1 MTPAVDLRTRA
12 RSLPP
17 MPTVRV
23 HRTYLQLPS
32 LDALRPGRGAP
43 DATWARLDA
52 CTPAEY
58 RRLYREVG
66 EQWHWIDRGRWSDEQ
81 LAQHLARPEISVWV
95 LRADGADAGWVELE
109 RHSDGAIEI
118 VYFGLKPG
126 FIGRGL
132 GGEMLARAVRTAF
145 AQGATRVWL
154 HTCSLDSPMAL
165 PNYLARGFVAFAEE
179 DYDAQLPDAGG
190 DA

>member
-179 DYDAQLPDAGG
+179 DYDAQLPDG
-190 DA
+190 DGEP

>member
-1 MTPAVDLRTRA
+1 
-12 RSLPP
+12 

-32 LDALRPGRGAP
+32 LAALTPGRGNPA
-43 DATWARLDA
+43 ATWERLA
-52 CTPAEY
+52 PCTPAEY

-66 EQWHWIDRGRWSDEQ
+66 EQWHWLDRAGWSDEQ
-81 LAQHLARPEISVWV
+81 LARHLARPEIAVWV
-95 LRADGADAGWVELE
+95 LRDVGEEAGWVELE
-109 RHSDGAIEI
+109 RHDDGATEI

-132 GGEMLARAVRTAF
+132 GAEMLARAARTAF
-145 AQGATRVWL
+145 AEGATRVWL

-165 PNYLARGFVAFAEE
+165 PNYLARGFVPYREE
-179 DYDAQLPDAGG
+179 DYEARLPD
-190 DA
+190 DASVPA